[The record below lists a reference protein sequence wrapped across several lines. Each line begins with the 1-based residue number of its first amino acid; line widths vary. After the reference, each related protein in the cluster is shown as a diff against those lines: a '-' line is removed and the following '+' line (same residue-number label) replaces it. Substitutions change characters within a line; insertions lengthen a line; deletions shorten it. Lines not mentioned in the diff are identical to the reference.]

1 MGRGDEIMP
10 RRGENIYKRKDG
22 RWEARFI
29 KEISVDGTKKYGSVY
44 AKTYSEVK
52 QKRQSVLTEIKSIK
66 PTCKITVEFA
76 IGEWL
81 RHIKNQVKITS
92 FQKYSCVVDKHIIPI
107 IGKCEIKY
115 LNSITIQKYT
125 DKLLEQN
132 LSRTTVNDILVVLGM
147 GLSYAKKEYNIAIPK
162 IPLVK
167 NPPKEMR
174 VLSLEE
180 QNVFVKFLLSKNDIF
195 AFGML
200 LAIFTGLRIGELC
213 ALTWEDITDNT
224 ITVNKTV
231 QRIRKNNYTEVVILP
246 PKTASSNR
254 VIPIPKELLMLL
266 KAKRSVGNVLV
277 QENGKPVEP
286 RLLQMKFK
294 KYTAECGIENINF
307 HALRHSFATRCVELG
322 FDIKTLS
329 EILGH
334 SDVKTTL
341 NKYVHSSM
349 SQKSKQMDML
359 KFNIAI

>member
-1 MGRGDEIMP
+1 MP

-22 RWEARFI
+22 RWEARYI
-29 KEISVDGTKKYGSVY
+29 KEIQVDGTKKYGSVY
-44 AKTYSEVK
+44 AKTYNEVK
-52 QKRQSVLTEIKSIK
+52 QKRQTTLTEIKSVK
-66 PTCKITVEFA
+66 PTSKITVEFA
-76 IGEWL
+76 VGEWL
-81 RHIKNQVKITS
+81 GNIKNQIKITS
-92 FQKYSCVVDKHIIPI
+92 FQKYNSVVGKHIIPV
-107 IGKCEIKY
+107 IGKCDIKY
-115 LNSITIQKYT
+115 LNSVAIQKYT

-147 GLSYAKKEYNIAIPK
+147 GLSYAEKEYNIAIPK
-162 IPLVK
+162 IPFVK
-167 NPPKEMR
+167 NQPKEMR

-180 QNVFVKFLLSKNDIF
+180 QNAFVKHLLSKNDIF

-200 LAIFTGLRIGELC
+200 LALFTGLRIGELC
-213 ALTWEDITDNT
+213 ALTWDDISDST

-231 QRIRKNNYTEVVILP
+231 QRIRNNGHTEVVTLP
-246 PKTASSNR
+246 PKTLSSNR
-254 VIPIPKELLMLL
+254 VIPIPRELLMLL
-266 KAKRSVGNVLV
+266 KSKRSIGNVLV
-277 QENGKPVEP
+277 QENGKPIEP

-294 KYTAECGIENINF
+294 KYTAECKIENINF

-349 SQKSKQMDML
+349 QQKSKQMDML

>member
-1 MGRGDEIMP
+1 MP

-22 RWEARFI
+22 RWEARYI
-29 KEISVDGTKKYGSVY
+29 KEIGIDGTKKYGSVY

-52 QKRQSVLTEIKSIK
+52 QKRQSILSEMKIVK
-66 PTCKITVEFA
+66 PACKITVEFA
-76 IGEWL
+76 ICEWL
-81 RHIKNQVKITS
+81 QNIKNQIKITS
-92 FQKYSCVVDKHIIPI
+92 FQKYKSVADNHIIPT
-107 IGKCEIKY
+107 IGKCETQH
-115 LNSITIQKYT
+115 LNSNVIQWYT
-125 DKLLEQN
+125 NILLEKK
-132 LSRTTVNDILVVLGM
+132 LSPTTVNDILVIFGM
-147 GLSYAKKEYNIAIPK
+147 GLSYAQSEYNTTIPK

-167 NPPKEMR
+167 NQPKEMR

-180 QNVFVKFLLSKNDIF
+180 QNKFVEYLLSKNDIF
-195 AFGML
+195 SFGML
-200 LAIFTGLRIGELC
+200 LALFTGVRIGELC

-231 QRIRKNNYTEVVILP
+231 QRIQKNGYTEIIILP
-246 PKTASSNR
+246 PKTLSSNR
-254 VIPIPKELLMLL
+254 IIPIPKELLLLL
-266 KAKRSVGNVLV
+266 KSKRNVGNVLV
-277 QENGKPVEP
+277 QENGKPIEP
-286 RLLQMKFK
+286 RLLQTKFK

-349 SQKSKQMDML
+349 KQKSKQMDML

>member
-1 MGRGDEIMP
+1 MP

-22 RWEARFI
+22 RWEARYI
-29 KEISVDGTKKYGSVY
+29 KEIGIDGTKKYGSVY
-44 AKTYSEVK
+44 ATTYSEVK
-52 QKRQSVLTEIKSIK
+52 QKRQSILSEMKIVK
-66 PTCKITVEFA
+66 PACKITVEFA
-76 IGEWL
+76 ICEWL
-81 RHIKNQVKITS
+81 QNIKNQIKITS
-92 FQKYSCVVDKHIIPI
+92 FQKYKSVADNHIIPT
-107 IGKCEIKY
+107 IGKCETQH
-115 LNSITIQKYT
+115 LNSNVIQWYT
-125 DKLLEQN
+125 NILLEKK
-132 LSRTTVNDILVVLGM
+132 LSPTTVNDILVILGM
-147 GLSYAKKEYNIAIPK
+147 GLSYAQSEYNTTIPK

-167 NPPKEMR
+167 NRPKEMR

-180 QNVFVKFLLSKNDIF
+180 QNKFVEYLLSKNDIF
-195 AFGML
+195 SFGML
-200 LAIFTGLRIGELC
+200 LALFTGLRIGELC

-231 QRIRKNNYTEVVILP
+231 QRIQKNGYTEIIILP
-246 PKTASSNR
+246 PKTLSSNR
-254 VIPIPKELLMLL
+254 VIPIPKELLLLL
-266 KAKRSVGNVLV
+266 KSKRNVGNVLV
-277 QENGKPVEP
+277 QENGKPIEP

-349 SQKSKQMDML
+349 KQKSKQMDML